1 MAAKHV
7 SPMALYDRP
16 MKAVLGSAA
25 LMPPAATPG
34 TTPLL
39 EQKRQPASQW
49 PAQEV
54 GQSAVRA

>member
-1 MAAKHV
+1 
-7 SPMALYDRP
+7 MALYDRP
-16 MKAVLGSAA
+16 MKAVFGSEA
-25 LMPPAATPG
+25 LMPPAVTPG